1 MNMPYVRYKMC
12 IFGDGGVGKTTLVN
26 RYISGKFSED
36 FKMTIGVDFYTKTTE
51 IEGIKVQL
59 QIWDFG
65 GEHQFKNLLPNYIIG
80 ASGGIYIYD
89 ISRFSSLTNLD
100 EWLRVLKKAP
110 KEGDE
115 YMPILLVASKL
126 DLELEGKR
134 VIEKE
139 FAREYGKKRNLFNFI
154 ECSSKTGENIENVF
168 NTITNKM
175 LILADLL

>member
-1 MNMPYVRYKMC
+1 MSFARYKIC

-36 FKMTIGVDFYTKTTE
+36 FKMTIGVDFYTKSIE
-51 IEGIKVQL
+51 FEGIKVQL

-80 ASGGIYIYD
+80 ASGGIYMYD

-100 EWLRVLKKAP
+100 DWLKVLKKTP
-110 KEGDE
+110 GDSE
-115 YMPILLVASKL
+115 NCIPILLVAGKL
-126 DLELEGKR
+126 DLEAEGKR

-139 FAREYGKKRNLFNFI
+139 FAFEYGKKHNFFDFV
-154 ECSSKTGENIENVF
+154 ECSSKTGENIDDIF
-168 NTITNKM
+168 NIITKK
-175 LILADLL
+175 ILKLTGLL